1 MNKYGDVKSR
11 MGWQNKNSTFTH
23 KNNTMKKVILSVC
36 IGLTLISCTDNQL
49 ARRFGGT
56 EEVELKPN
64 EVVLNVT
71 WKGDEMWICTRDTV
85 MNVTYFREKSSWGVV
100 EGTVILK

>member
-1 MNKYGDVKSR
+1 
-11 MGWQNKNSTFTH
+11 
-23 KNNTMKKVILSVC
+23 MKKLFVLLVGVIALA
-36 IGLTLISCTDNQL
+36 SCTENER

-56 EEVELKPN
+56 EEVTLKPN

-71 WKGDEMWICTRDTV
+71 WKQNEMWICTQDTTTGI
-85 MNVTYFREKSSWGVV
+85 TYFREKSAWGVM

>member
-1 MNKYGDVKSR
+1 
-11 MGWQNKNSTFTH
+11 
-23 KNNTMKKVILSVC
+23 MKKLI
-36 IGLTLISCTDNQL
+36 LISAALFSLVSCTENAR

-56 EEVELKPN
+56 EEVSLKPN

-71 WKGDEMWICTRDTV
+71 WKENQMWICTKDTTTGV
-85 MNVTYFREKSSWGVV
+85 VYFREKSSLGLL

>member
-1 MNKYGDVKSR
+1 
-11 MGWQNKNSTFTH
+11 
-23 KNNTMKKVILSVC
+23 MKKL
-36 IGLTLISCTDNQL
+36 LIVLVSALALASCTDNER

-56 EEVELKPN
+56 EEIALKPN

-71 WKGDEMWICTRDTV
+71 WKENEMWICTEDTISGV
-85 MNVTYFREKSSWGVV
+85 VYFREKSAWGVM

>member
-1 MNKYGDVKSR
+1 
-11 MGWQNKNSTFTH
+11 
-23 KNNTMKKVILSVC
+23 MKRVL
-36 IGLTLISCTDNQL
+36 LTGIIMMVTGIVLLALASCTDNER

-56 EEVELKPN
+56 EQVELKPN

-71 WKGDEMWICTRDTV
+71 WKENEMWICTKDTTTNTV
-85 MNVTYFREKSSWGVV
+85 YFREKSSWGVM

>member
-1 MNKYGDVKSR
+1 
-11 MGWQNKNSTFTH
+11 
-23 KNNTMKKVILSVC
+23 MKKL
-36 IGLTLISCTDNQL
+36 LIVLVSALALASCTDNER

-56 EEVELKPN
+56 EEIALKPN

-71 WKGDEMWICTRDTV
+71 WKENEMWICTEDTISGV
-85 MNVTYFREKSSWGVV
+85 VYFREKSSWGVM

>member
-1 MNKYGDVKSR
+1 
-11 MGWQNKNSTFTH
+11 
-23 KNNTMKKVILSVC
+23 MKKIFVIVIAAMSLA
-36 IGLTLISCTDNQL
+36 SCTENER
-49 ARRFGGT
+49 ARRFGGV

-71 WKGDEMWICTRDTV
+71 WKENEMWVCTKDTTTNTV
-85 MNVTYFREKSSWGVV
+85 YFREKSSWGVM

>member
-1 MNKYGDVKSR
+1 
-11 MGWQNKNSTFTH
+11 
-23 KNNTMKKVILSVC
+23 MKRLL
-36 IGLTLISCTDNQL
+36 LTGIIMMVTGIVLLVASCTDNER

-56 EEVELKPN
+56 EQVELKPN

-71 WKGDEMWICTRDTV
+71 WKENEMWICTKDTTTNTV
-85 MNVTYFREKSSWGVV
+85 YFREKSSWGVM